1 MSEKPRLLAGDN
13 PQIPKGYGEAP
24 VRAYL
29 EAIPGWKQ
37 AVAVQVD
44 ALISRAVPEVS
55 KAVKYNSPMYG
66 VEEGFWFMS
75 MHCYDRYLKVAFF
88 RGAHLDPQPPGKS
101 KQANVRYLDIRKGD
115 VLDEDQFIEWVRQAS
130 QLPGEKI

>member
-1 MSEKPRLLAGDN
+1 MSEKLRLLAGDN

-66 VEEGFWFMS
+66 VEEGYWFMS

-101 KQANVRYLDIRKGD
+101 KQANVRYLDIREGD
-115 VLDEDQFIEWVRQAS
+115 VVDEGQFIEWVRQAS